1 MSTTSARSHGHL
13 GRRPAALAAA
23 LTVSA
28 ISTAFVLAGCAGGSD
43 AGTASSGTGTPTA
56 GGTLTWG
63 VETEPTTLNPQ
74 LNGQDKTK
82 LLLRNS
88 YEQLLARQD
97 DGTYVPWL
105 ASGYKVSDDELTYT
119 FTIRDGVTFW
129 DGSTLD
135 AAAVVTNI
143 KQVLNPKYNPYGSSG
158 PLSHLKSAT
167 ATDARTVT
175 LVLKEKYAPFLD
187 YVGSLALISPKSY
200 AKADVQAGGPD
211 VAGTGPFVLS
221 KYVKGQ
227 ELDFTKNAHY
237 DWAPATAK
245 HQGAAYLDALTYR
258 FLPESSVRLGAL
270 QSGQVDVVEGVPGT
284 QAAQFQKDSRFTYQT
299 ALNTGTPYSLYFNTL
314 ESPTSDV
321 RVRQAFRDAVDLDA
335 VLKSVYAGQRT
346 RAWSAVSPADPTFY
360 DKSLEGTYGNDKDA
374 ANTLLDEAGWTG
386 RDSEGYRTKDGK
398 RLTITDY
405 QSKPYVRDQRDT
417 LLQAVQAQVKQNA
430 GIDFDV
436 QVVDSG
442 VSDQHRAKND
452 YGTYDNSNT
461 NPDGVDIEYHW
472 LPAAKGGF
480 INLSNAT
487 DPQLTTWLTAA
498 QQTTDTA
505 KRAEAYDALQQYVI
519 TDKAYSFPLYEP
531 EDEIAAS
538 STVHGVG
545 FRTYYQLP
553 ESAYDVWLSK

>member
-1 MSTTSARSHGHL
+1 MHTTSARSHGRL
-13 GRRPAALAAA
+13 GRPSAALAATA
-23 LTVSA
+23 LSVSA
-28 ISTAFVLAGCAGGSD
+28 ALALSACSGGAD
-43 AGTASSGTGTPTA
+43 AGTKASDPATPKA

-105 ASGYKVSDDELTYT
+105 ASAYKVSDDELTYT
-119 FTIRDGVTFW
+119 FTLRDDVTFW
-129 DGSTLD
+129 DGEKLD
-135 AAAVVTNI
+135 AAAVVTNL
-143 KQVLNPKYNPYGSSG
+143 KQQLNPKYNPYGAAG
-158 PLSHLKSAT
+158 PLSHLRSAT
-167 ATDARTVT
+167 ATDDHTVT
-175 LVLKEKYAPFLD
+175 LVLKQKYAPFLD
-187 YVGSLALISPKSY
+187 YVGSLALVSAKSY
-200 AKADVQAGGPD
+200 DKADVQAGGPD
-211 VAGTGPFVLS
+211 IAGTGPFVLT
-221 KYVKGQ
+221 KYAKGQ
-227 ELDFTKNAHY
+227 ELDFTKNKDY

-270 QSGQVDVVEGVPGT
+270 QSQQVDVIEGVPGT
-284 QAAQFQKDSRFTYQT
+284 QAAQFQKNAAFTYQT
-299 ALNTGTPYSLYFNTL
+299 ALNTGTPYSLYFNTQAG
-314 ESPTSDV
+314 PTSDAKV
-321 RVRQAFRDAVDLDA
+321 REAFRDAVDLDA
-335 VLKSVYAGQRT
+335 VLKSVYSGQRT
-346 RAWSAVSPADPTFY
+346 RAWSAVSPEDPSFY
-360 DKSLEGTYGNDKDA
+360 DKTLESTYGNDKDA
-374 ANTLLDEAGWTG
+374 ANKLLDEAGWTG
-386 RDSEGYRTKDGK
+386 RDSEGYRTKSGK

-405 QSKPYVRDQRDT
+405 QSQPYVRDQRDT

-442 VSDQHRAKND
+442 VADEHQAKHD

-472 LPAAKGGF
+472 LPADKGGF
-480 INLSNAT
+480 INLSLVD
-487 DPQLTTWLTAA
+487 DPQVTAWLTAA
-498 QQTTDTA
+498 QQTTDVS
-505 KRAEAYDALQQYVI
+505 KRAQQYDALQQYVI
-519 TDKAYSFPLYEP
+519 KDKAYSFPLYEP

-538 STVHGVG
+538 SSVHGVG
-545 FRTYYQLP
+545 FRTYYELP

>member
-1 MSTTSARSHGHL
+1 MSATSARSHGPL
-13 GRRPAALAAA
+13 RRRPAALAATA
-23 LTVSA
+23 LSVSA
-28 ISTAFVLAGCAGGSD
+28 ALVLAACSGGAD
-43 AGTASSGTGTPTA
+43 AGTKASDSATPQA

-63 VETEPTTLNPQ
+63 VETEPVTLNPQ

-82 LLLRNS
+82 LLLRNA

-105 ASGYKVSDDELTYT
+105 ASAYKVSDDELTYT
-119 FTIRDGVTFW
+119 FTLRDDVTFW
-129 DGSTLD
+129 DGEKLD
-135 AAAVVTNI
+135 AAAVVTNL
-143 KQVLNPKYNPYGSSG
+143 KQQLNPKYNPYGAAG

-167 ATDARTVT
+167 ATDDRTVT

-187 YVGSLALISPKSY
+187 YVGSLPLISPKSY

-211 VAGTGPFVLS
+211 IAGTGPFVLT

-227 ELDFTKNAHY
+227 ELDFTKNKDYA
-237 DWAPATAK
+237 WAPATAK

-270 QSGQVDVVEGVPGT
+270 QSGQVDVIEGVPGT
-284 QAAQFQKDSRFTYQT
+284 QAAQFQKNGAFTYQT

-314 ESPTSDV
+314 SGPTSDV
-321 RVRQAFRDAVDLDA
+321 KVREAFRDAVDLDA

-346 RAWSAVSPADPTFY
+346 RAWSAVSPEDPSFY

-374 ANTLLDEAGWTG
+374 ANKLLDEAGWTG
-386 RDSEGYRTKDGK
+386 RDSDGYRTKDGK

-405 QSKPYVRDQRDT
+405 QSQPYVRDQRDT
-417 LLQAVQAQVKQNA
+417 LLQAIQAQVKQNA

-442 VSDQHRAKND
+442 VSDEHRAKND

-472 LPAAKGGF
+472 LPADKGGF
-480 INLSNAT
+480 INLSNVT

-505 KRAEAYDALQQYVI
+505 KRAEQYDALQQYVI
-519 TDKAYSFPLYEP
+519 KEKAYSFPLYEP
-531 EDEIAAS
+531 EDQIAAS
-538 STVHGVG
+538 SKVHGTG

-553 ESAYDVWLSK
+553 EGAYDVWLSK

>member
-1 MSTTSARSHGHL
+1 MSQSPYRRSTRG
-13 GRRPAALAAA
+13 ALATTA
-23 LTVSA
+23 LTVSTLLA
-28 ISTAFVLAGCAGGSD
+28 LTACSSDAEQKPASTAA
-43 AGTASSGTGTPTA
+43 ASPHA

-63 VETEPTTLNPQ
+63 VETEPLSLNPQ

-97 DGTYVPWL
+97 DGTFVPWL
-105 ASGYKVSDDELTYT
+105 ASAYTVSDDELTYT
-119 FTIRDGVTFW
+119 FTARDGVTFW
-129 DGSTLD
+129 DGAAFD

-143 KQVLNPKYNPYGSSG
+143 EKQLDPEYNPYGAAG
-158 PLSHLKSAT
+158 PLSHLKSVK
-167 ATDARTVT
+167 ATDAHTVT

-187 YVGSLALISPKSY
+187 YVGSLPLISPEAFS
-200 AKADVQAGGPD
+200 KADVKAGGPD
-211 VAGTGPFVLS
+211 VAGTGPFVLKS
-221 KYVKGQ
+221 YAKGQ
-227 ELDFTKNAHY
+227 QLEFAKNADY

-270 QSGQVDVVEGVPGT
+270 QSGQVDVIEGVPGT
-284 QAAQFQKDSRFTYQT
+284 QAAQFKNDKFGYAT

-314 ESPTSDV
+314 AGPTSDPKV
-321 RVRQAFRDAVDLDA
+321 REAFRDAVDLDT

-346 RAWSAVSPADPTFY
+346 RAWSAVSPQDPSFY
-360 DKSLEGTYGNDKDA
+360 DKSLEGTYGNDTAA
-374 ANTLLDEAGWTG
+374 ANKLLDEAGWTA
-386 RDSEGYRTKDGK
+386 RDSEGFRTKDGK

-405 QSKPYVRDQRDT
+405 QSQPYVRDQRDT
-417 LLQAVQAQVKQNA
+417 LLQAIQAQVKQNA

-442 VSDQHRAKND
+442 VADEHRAKND

-461 NPDGVDIEYHW
+461 SPDGVDIEYHW
-472 LPAAKGGF
+472 LPGDKGGF
-480 INLSNAT
+480 INLSNVT
-487 DPQLTTWLTAA
+487 DPELTSWLVAA
-498 QQTTDTA
+498 QQTTDVA
-505 KRAEAYDALQQYVI
+505 KRAEQYSALQKFVI

-531 EDEIAAS
+531 EDQVAS
-538 STVHGVG
+538 LAKVHGLG

-553 ESAYDVWLSK
+553 ENAYDVWLSE

>member
-13 GRRPAALAAA
+13 GRRPAALAATA
-23 LTVSA
+23 LSVSA
-28 ISTAFVLAGCAGGSD
+28 ALVLAACSGGAD
-43 AGTASSGTGTPTA
+43 AAKPSGSSTPQA

-105 ASGYKVSDDELTYT
+105 ATAYKVSDDELTYT
-119 FTIRDGVTFW
+119 FTLRDDVTFW
-129 DGSTLD
+129 DGEKLD
-135 AAAVVTNI
+135 AAAVVTNLE
-143 KQVLNPKYNPYGSSG
+143 QVLNPKYNPYGAAG
-158 PLSHLKSAT
+158 PLSHLKSAK

-211 VAGTGPFVLS
+211 VAGTGPFVLT

-227 ELDFTKNAHY
+227 ELDFTKNKDY

-284 QAAQFQKDSRFTYQT
+284 QAAQFQKDDRFTYQT

-314 ESPTSDV
+314 QSPTSDAKV
-321 RVRQAFRDAVDLDA
+321 REAFRDAVDLDA

-346 RAWSAVSPADPTFY
+346 RAWSAVSPADPSFY

-374 ANTLLDEAGWTG
+374 ANKLLDEAGWTG

-405 QSKPYVRDQRDT
+405 QSQPYVRDQRDT
-417 LLQAVQAQVKQNA
+417 LLQAIQAQVKQNA

-442 VSDQHRAKND
+442 VSDEHRAKND

-472 LPAAKGGF
+472 LPADKGGF
-480 INLSNAT
+480 INLSNVT

-505 KRAEAYDALQQYVI
+505 KRAEQYDALQQYVI
-519 TDKAYSFPLYEP
+519 SEKAYSFPLYEP

-545 FRTYYQLP
+545 FRTYYKLP